1 MGCRVRPGDSYV
13 LLRGADGEGLTGR
26 DIVGLFGL
34 WLLGWTVSVLELF
47 SCFIY

>member
-1 MGCRVRPGDSYV
+1 MYAPVTVVFCLGG
-13 LLRGADGEGLTGR
+13 DGEGLTGR

-34 WLLGWTVSVLELF
+34 WVLGWIVSVLELF